1 MDKEPADSR
10 LSRITT
16 LWTVLDKVHHG
27 TANVAA
33 SAQRVLMER
42 YCGAVYRYL
51 LGAVRNEDVAED
63 LFQEFALRFCRGD
76 FHRADPT
83 RGRFRDYVKT
93 ALINLVNDYQHQRK
107 ACPRPLP
114 PDLAGPAPSTP
125 DLDDARFV
133 ESWSKELMNHAWAE
147 LDKAHPML
155 SAVLRFHVQC
165 PELPSPQVAEQLG
178 AQLGKRLT
186 PTNTRVM
193 LHRAREKYAELL
205 VEEVRR
211 SLESHTE
218 DQLLQELRELRL
230 LTHCGPALERRRTH
244 P

>member
-1 MDKEPADSR
+1 MGNKDAHSR

-16 LWTVLDKVHHG
+16 LWTMVGQAHHG
-27 TANVAA
+27 TASDAA

-51 LGAVRNEDVAED
+51 LGAVHNPEVAEE

-83 RGRFRDYVKT
+83 RGRFRDYVRT
-93 ALINLVNDYQHQRK
+93 ALINLVNDYHHQRK
-107 ACPRPLP
+107 VSPRPLP

-125 DLDDARFV
+125 DLDDAQFV
-133 ESWSKELMNHAWAE
+133 ESWSKELMNQAWAE
-147 LDKAHPML
+147 LDRGHPAL
-155 SAVLRFHVQC
+155 GVVLRFHVENPDVQ
-165 PELPSPQVAEQLG
+165 SPQVAEQLS

-186 PTNTRVM
+186 PTNARVM

-211 SLESHTE
+211 SLESPTQE
-218 DQLLQELRELRL
+218 QLLQELREPQL
-230 LTHCGPALERRRTH
+230 LTHCRPALERRSMH